1 MYARLADN
9 TLLFLREIRPDD
21 KDRLLEGL
29 HALSE
34 ESRRRRFLGPKP
46 SLSASELRYL
56 TEVDGHDH
64 YAIVAVPDDGPDAD
78 HERIVAVAR
87 FVRSVDDPAAAE
99 AAIVVCDEFQG
110 KGLGGLLARRLS
122 DAARDR
128 GVESLTASIAAENRP
143 ALALMRQIDERL
155 SSKMGSSVTELVARL
170 PMPSAEDMGEEPAAP
185 VSEPHAAS
193 AA

>member
-9 TLLFLREIRPDD
+9 TLLFLREIRSDD

-29 HALSE
+29 QALSE
-34 ESRRRRFLGPKP
+34 ESRRRSFLGPKP

-64 YAIVAVPDDGPDAD
+64 YALVAVPDDGPDAD

-87 FVRSVDDPAAAE
+87 FVRLADDPQAAE
-99 AAIVVCDEFQG
+99 AAIVVCDDLQG

-128 GVESLTASIAAENRP
+128 GIERLTASISAENRP

-155 SSKMGSSVTELVARL
+155 SSKVGSSVTDLVAKL
-170 PMPSAEDMGEEPAAP
+170 PMRSADEMGEEPASP
-185 VSEPHAAS
+185 ESHAAS

>member
-56 TEVDGHDH
+56 TEVDGADH
-64 YAIVAVPDDGPDAD
+64 YALVAVPDDGPDAD

-87 FVRSVDDPAAAE
+87 FVRSVDDPQAAE

-128 GVESLTASIAAENRP
+128 GVERLTASISAENRP
-143 ALALMRQIDERL
+143 ALALMRQIDQRL
-155 SSKMGSSVTELVARL
+155 SSKVGSSVTEMVAKL
-170 PMPSAEDMGEEPAAP
+170 PMRSADELGEEAASP
-185 VSEPHAAS
+185 DSHAAS

>member
-21 KDRLLEGL
+21 KERLLEGL

-46 SLSASELRYL
+46 SLSAGELRYL

-64 YAIVAVPDDGPDAD
+64 YALVAVPDDGPGAD

-87 FVRSVDDPAAAE
+87 FVRLAEDPQAAE
-99 AAIVVCDEFQG
+99 AAIVVCDDLQG

-128 GVESLTASIAAENRP
+128 GIERLTASISAENRP

-155 SSKMGSSVTELVARL
+155 SSKVGSSVTELVAKL
-170 PMPSAEDMGEEPAAP
+170 PMRSAEDLGEEAATAGAQP
-185 VSEPHAAS
+185 SAAS

>member
-9 TLLFLREIRPDD
+9 TLLFLREIRSDD

-29 HALSE
+29 QALSE

-64 YAIVAVPDDGPDAD
+64 YALVAVPDDGPDAD

-87 FVRSVDDPAAAE
+87 FVRLADDPQAAE
-99 AAIVVCDEFQG
+99 AAIVVCDDLQG

-128 GVESLTASIAAENRP
+128 GIERLTASISAENRP

-155 SSKMGSSVTELVARL
+155 SSKVGSSVTDLVAKL
-170 PMPSAEDMGEEPAAP
+170 PMRSADEMGEEPASP
-185 VSEPHAAS
+185 ESHAAS